1 MTRLFV
7 TLALLL
13 AAGGCGG
20 GKTTPSGPK
29 PDLHLITSLPLL
41 FGETFGL
48 DTRQRAI
55 IRYLEERYRL
65 LAIDLP
71 SQVPVNATLLM
82 VQPRAL
88 PAEELVHLDKWV
100 RAGGRLVL
108 LADPRLEWQSERPL
122 GDPLRPPAMF
132 ADTGLLLHW
141 GLRLDAPDK
150 AGPVEIH
157 GVTYVSPGRFAGRG
171 DCAIDSGAIVAR
183 CKLGTGRA
191 TIVAD
196 ADWLDDV
203 LVKRSGGSFESQQ
216 RALETLLLN

>member
-13 AAGGCGG
+13 AAGGCGD
-20 GKTTPSGPK
+20 GKTAPSDPK

-48 DTRQRAI
+48 DSRQRAI
-55 IRYLEERYRL
+55 IPFLEERYRL
-65 LAIDLP
+65 VAIDLP
-71 SQVPVNATLLM
+71 SQAPVNATLLM

-108 LADPRLEWQSERPL
+108 LADPRLEWPSERPL
-122 GDPLRPPAMF
+122 GDPLRPPPMF

-150 AGPVEIH
+150 AGPVEI
-157 GVTYVSPGRFAGRG
+157 PWG
-171 DCAIDSGAIVAR
+171 DLRVAR
-183 CKLGTGRA
+183 PVRRTRRLRHRLRRDC
-191 TIVAD
+191 
-196 ADWLDDV
+196 
-203 LVKRSGGSFESQQ
+203 
-216 RALETLLLN
+216 RALQVGHGTRDDCRRCRLARRRARQTQRRFVRISATGVRGLAS